1 MKYFEGYRCSSC
13 GREIPAGSSAA
24 ECPACAGPLLCVY
37 DLAAL
42 RRSAAGRAAVAAR
55 PERGVWRY
63 ADLLPDFARRI
74 TLGEGATPLIRA
86 DRLGEAIGARDLYIK
101 DESSNP
107 TGSFKARGMAVA
119 VSRLAEL
126 GVKKAY
132 VPSAGNAG
140 LALAAYGAAAG
151 IPCSIFIPSETPE
164 GVAEECGLYG
174 AEVTVVPGILPDAAR
189 ALDASVSGDRTGIV
203 STFREP
209 CRVEGKKTIA
219 FELEEEIEPDWIVF
233 PTGGGTGI
241 VAFWKAY
248 RELEA
253 LGCLRRPM
261 PRLAAVQAEGCAPL
275 VRAFAEG
282 AERAVSWK
290 DPVTI
295 ASGIRVPSSRADAL
309 ILRSLRE
316 SGGTAVSVG
325 DPEIVEAVGE
335 ISRATGVFPSPE
347 GAATWAG
354 LKRLVRENTVSPS
367 ARIVIVNTA
376 GGARYRFQ
384 LASRK
389 PCSPARA

>member
-1 MKYFEGYRCSSC
+1 MKYFEGYRCGSC
-13 GREIPAGSSAA
+13 GREIPAGSAA
-24 ECPACAGPLLCVY
+24 GECPACSGPLLCVY
-37 DLAAL
+37 DTSAI
-42 RRSAAGRAAVAAR
+42 RRNASARTRASTR
-55 PERGVWRY
+55 SGKGVWRY
-63 ADLLPDFARRI
+63 ADLLPDFARKI
-74 TLGEGATPLIRA
+74 TLGEGNTPLVPA
-86 DRLGEAIGARDLYIK
+86 PRLGEAIGARDLYVK
-101 DESSNP
+101 DESFNP

-119 VSRLAEL
+119 VSRLLEL

-140 LALAAYGAAAG
+140 LALAAYGAAAD
-151 IPCSIFIPSETPE
+151 IPCHIFIPSETPE
-164 GVAEECGLYG
+164 GVAEECRLYG

-189 ALDASVSGDRTGIV
+189 ALDASATGDRTGVV

-253 LGCLRRPM
+253 LGTLRRPM
-261 PRLAAVQAEGCAPL
+261 PRLAAVQAAGCAPL
-275 VRAFAEG
+275 VKAFVEG
-282 AERAVSWK
+282 ASRAAPWK

-309 ILRSLRE
+309 ILQALRE
-316 SGGTAVSVG
+316 SGGTAVSVT
-325 DPEIVEAVGE
+325 DGE
-335 ISRATGVFPSPE
+335 IMAAVREIARALGIFPSPE

-354 LKRLVRENTVSPS
+354 LRRLVREEKISPS

-376 GGARYRFQ
+376 GGARYRF
-384 LASRK
+384 LLDSRE
-389 PCSPARA
+389 P

>member
-1 MKYFEGYRCSSC
+1 MKYFEGYRCGSC
-13 GREIPAGSSAA
+13 GREVPAGSAA
-24 ECPACAGPLLCVY
+24 GECPACSGPLLCVY
-37 DLAAL
+37 DTSAI
-42 RRSAAGRAAVAAR
+42 RRNAAAR
-55 PERGVWRY
+55 TIASMRSGQGVWRY
-63 ADLLPDFARRI
+63 GDLLPDFARKI
-74 TLGEGATPLIRA
+74 TLGEGNTPLIPA
-86 DRLGEAIGARDLYIK
+86 LRLGEAIGARDLYVK
-101 DESSNP
+101 DESFNP

-119 VSRLAEL
+119 VSRLLDL

-140 LALAAYGAAAG
+140 LALAAYCAAAD
-151 IPCSIFIPSETPE
+151 IPCHVFIPSETPE
-164 GVAEECGLYG
+164 GVAEECRLYG

-189 ALDASVSGDRTGIV
+189 ALDASVPGDRTGVV

-253 LGCLRRPM
+253 LDILHRPM

-275 VRAFAEG
+275 VKAFAEG
-282 AERAVSWK
+282 AERAIPWK

-309 ILRSLRE
+309 ILQALRE
-316 SGGTAVSVG
+316 SGGTAVSVT
-325 DPEIVEAVGE
+325 DGE
-335 ISRATGVFPSPE
+335 IMAAVREIALSLGVFPSPE
-347 GAATWAG
+347 GAAAWAG
-354 LKRLVRENTVSPS
+354 LKRLVRDNTVSPS

-376 GGARYRFQ
+376 GGARYRF
-384 LASRK
+384 LLGSSK
-389 PCSPARA
+389 PSSPAMA